1 MASFLPSPAH
11 DPADLTRGPVPAHT
25 LAIKQW
31 TRDFL
36 RLDDDAVVTVT
47 ELACADPGCPLL
59 ETVIAVFEE
68 GRTRKWK
75 LHRPRAAVTKIM
87 IQQALTAPPTP

>member
-1 MASFLPSPAH
+1 MQSFLPSPDD
-11 DPADLTRGPVPAHT
+11 DPGCSARGPVPAHT

-31 TRDFL
+31 TRDCL
-36 RLDDDAVVTVT
+36 RLEDDAVVTVT

-68 GRTRKWK
+68 GRARKWK
-75 LHRPRAAVTKIM
+75 LHRPRAAVTRSM
-87 IQQALTAPPTP
+87 VQQALATPPQP